1 MRVHMIVRG
10 EVQGV
15 SFRMS
20 TLREAQRLGVVGWV
34 RNLPDGSVELE
45 AEGPND
51 QVRQLVEYAR
61 TGPPSA
67 IVRHVQLDEL
77 DDTGPDVKDKGF
89 TIRR

>member
-20 TLREAQRLGVVGWV
+20 TLREAQRLGVAGWV
-34 RNLPDGSVELE
+34 RNRDDGSVELE
-45 AEGPND
+45 AEGPQD
-51 QVRQLVEYAR
+51 QVRALVDWAR
-61 TGPPSA
+61 VGPPSA
-67 IVRHVQLDEL
+67 VVRHVELDEI
-77 DDTGPDVKDKGF
+77 PDGGGDAIF